1 MFPYLK
7 KFETLITNALM
18 VMMALVILLA
28 TVELG
33 WFIIQDLISPPF
45 LMLEIKEL
53 IELFGLFL
61 LVLIGIELLESVKTY
76 VLEREIHLEVVLA
89 VAIIALA
96 RKVVALDF
104 KETDGVTLIGLAGML
119 LALTIGYYLI
129 RRSRAGKQGE
139 ST

>member
-104 KETDGVTLIGLAGML
+104 KETDGVTLIGLAGTL
-119 LALTIGYYLI
+119 LALTVGYYLI
-129 RRSRAGKQGE
+129 RRSRVGNRGE

>member
-1 MFPYLK
+1 MFAYLK
-7 KFETLITNALM
+7 KFEALITNALM

-33 WFIIQDLISPPF
+33 WFIIKDLLSPP
-45 LMLEIKEL
+45 LLILEIDEL
-53 IELFGLFL
+53 IDLFGLFL

-104 KETDGVTLIGLAGML
+104 KETDGITLIGLAGML
-119 LALTIGYYLI
+119 LALTVGYYLI
-129 RRSRAGKQGE
+129 RLSREKSRGK